1 MFYNFSYKDN
11 NNTGFNITMSS
22 YTLKHSQN
30 LTVTISNVLK
40 NCLATKMK
48 CQRPSRLLEV
58 CWTFLKKNIIK
69 GNSIT
74 SIALVKPYFSKLHI
88 RIVVHDDILMNIYS
102 AT

>member
-1 MFYNFSYKDN
+1 
-11 NNTGFNITMSS
+11 MSS
-22 YTLKHSQN
+22 YMLKHSQN

-40 NCLATKMK
+40 NCLATKTV
-48 CQRPSRLLEV
+48 QASRSMLD
-58 CWTFLKKNIIK
+58 FLKKNIIK

>member
-1 MFYNFSYKDN
+1 MIQYHNFVIHVKTFSKFNSNNFKCLEELPSYKN
-11 NNTGFNITMSS
+11 EMS
-22 YTLKHSQN
+22 K
-30 LTVTISNVLK
+30 TVQ
-40 NCLATKMK
+40 A
-48 CQRPSRLLEV
+48 SRSMLD
-58 CWTFLKKNIIK
+58 FLKKNIIK

>member
-1 MFYNFSYKDN
+1 MSEELPSYKN
-11 NNTGFNITMSS
+11 EMS
-22 YTLKHSQN
+22 K
-30 LTVTISNVLK
+30 TVK
-40 NCLATKMK
+40 A
-48 CQRPSRLLEV
+48 SRSMLD
-58 CWTFLKKNIIK
+58 FLKKNIIK